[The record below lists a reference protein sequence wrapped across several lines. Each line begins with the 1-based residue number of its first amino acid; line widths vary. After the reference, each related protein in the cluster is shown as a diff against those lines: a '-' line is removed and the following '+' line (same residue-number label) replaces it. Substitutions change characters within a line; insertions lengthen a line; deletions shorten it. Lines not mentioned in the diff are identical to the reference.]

1 MDFNQKIYFNFILRL
16 HSTYLAVLNKTVK
29 NKNKQ
34 KKNIT
39 WNYTLWLQTEL
50 HPAVIAQ
57 VICALHKQEVIG
69 MDWLVFLKSLKHITF
84 SIGSLFWCF
93 GTLFGQKELY
103 FLSRSWIL
111 EERDS
116 PVLQVILDAELT
128 KSWLAVG
135 QVKQGS
141 IPFTVL
147 GLMQSWAVWPSV

>member
-16 HSTYLAVLNKTVK
+16 HSTYLAALNKTVK
-29 NKNKQ
+29 NKKQKQ
-34 KKNIT
+34 KKNHM
-39 WNYTLWLQTEL
+39 EL
-50 HPAVIAQ
+50 HFVATDWTNPAVIAQ
-57 VICALHKQEVIG
+57 VICTLRKQEVIG